1 VIKVGIIG
9 AGSFAAQHAQA
20 IASVNGVSIV
30 SASRR
35 NTTALAEFTSRFGGR
50 GYADYQDL
58 LKDNEVDAVVIAT
71 PHHTHTSVVEAAARA
86 GKHIL
91 LEKPMAPNLAEC
103 DRIVQCTKETGVK
116 LMLGHTGHFIPAVQS
131 AKKLLESGEMGEVV
145 YGVATKSKKWMNPD
159 RREWHLDR
167 AYGGGMWMT
176 IGVHALDQLTW
187 LIGAPVEHVSA
198 QMQTRFH
205 NQQADDTGVAF
216 LRYANGA
223 TGTAVSIGFQ
233 TGVFTFVTE
242 LTCTKGMLRI
252 DNSRGAFI
260 GRDEQWQLVPGSTG
274 ENWMAAAL
282 VNEWQAFV
290 NALEQDTETAVTA
303 EFGRHIMAVA
313 FAAEESSTLRKE
325 VTVNSKRNT
334 FYEQ

>member
-9 AGSFAAQHAQA
+9 AGAFAAQHAQA
-20 IASVNGVSIV
+20 IAAVNGASVV
-30 SASRR
+30 AASRR
-35 NTTALAEFTSRFGGR
+35 NTAALAEFIGRFGGR

-58 LKDNEVDAVVIAT
+58 LSDDEVDAVVIAT
-71 PHHTHTSVVEAAARA
+71 PHHTHTSVVEAAALAR
-86 GKHIL
+86 KHIL
-91 LEKPMAPNLAEC
+91 LEKPMAPTLDEC
-103 DRIVQCTKETGVK
+103 DRIVHCTREAGVK

-145 YGVATKSKKWMNPD
+145 YGVATKSKQWMNPD

-167 AYGGGMWMT
+167 ARGGGMWMT

-187 LIGAPVEHVSA
+187 LIGADVESVSA

-205 NQQADDTGVAF
+205 KQQADDSGAAF

-223 TGTAVSIGFQ
+223 TGTAVAIGFQ
-233 TGVFTFVTE
+233 TGVFTFITE
-242 LTCTKGMLRI
+242 LTCTKGMLKI
-252 DNSRGAFI
+252 DNSRGVFI
-260 GRDEQWQLVPGSTG
+260 GRDEQWQLVPESTG

-290 NALEQDTETAVTA
+290 AALEQDSETAVTG

-313 FAAEESSTLRKE
+313 FAAERSSALRKE
-325 VTVNSKRNT
+325 VTV
-334 FYEQ
+334 